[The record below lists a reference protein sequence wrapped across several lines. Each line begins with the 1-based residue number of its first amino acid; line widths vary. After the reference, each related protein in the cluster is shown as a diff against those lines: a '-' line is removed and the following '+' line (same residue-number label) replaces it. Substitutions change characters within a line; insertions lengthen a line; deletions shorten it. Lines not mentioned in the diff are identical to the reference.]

1 MKHSERV
8 LDKINN
14 LLDVNYEAEKIYS
27 EIFKSVPN
35 ESLKKFF
42 KDRQTKRREY
52 NKELVNEIDRHG
64 IIPKS
69 ASLLN
74 NYYNK
79 LQKRESDFENS
90 NNGDYLL
97 FEVFRL
103 KKETVNKYDELLREM
118 SLPLSLCKAL
128 VKQRDNIQATMQIL
142 ARNEEFAY

>member
-27 EIFKSVPN
+27 EIFKSVSN

-52 NKELVNEIDRHG
+52 NKELVNEIDRNG